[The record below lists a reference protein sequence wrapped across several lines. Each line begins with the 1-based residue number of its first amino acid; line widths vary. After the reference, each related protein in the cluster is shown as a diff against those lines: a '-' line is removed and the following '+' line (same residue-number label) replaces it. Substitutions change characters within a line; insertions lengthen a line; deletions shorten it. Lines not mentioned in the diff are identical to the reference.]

1 MVVAGTSYV
10 LDFVLTGNAG
20 DLVAAVDRATGAL
33 RQLETGAATAQGG
46 LAGLAAGLVSL
57 PALAAGAAGA
67 LAAVGVHAVGMAAD
81 VDRAMRNVQSITLMS
96 DRELAGLQQQVVELS
111 TRTTQS
117 ASDLAQ
123 GLYFIFSSMDV
134 QGRQAMQVLDASAR
148 AAAAGLATTEQAAR
162 AVTAVLNAYGMQ
174 ASEAAHVSDVMFQAV
189 NKGVFTFADLAQN
202 MGASLATA
210 SQARVSF
217 EELAAAYV
225 VLTRHG
231 ISMAEADTAINNLML
246 ALIAPSKEARQAFSE
261 LGIEY
266 GANAI
271 QAKGLAGVLQEI
283 AARTGGNVE
292 ALQRLVP
299 EHRALK
305 AELVLGAAGA
315 REYSAQVEG
324 MRQASEGA
332 GATANALAQ
341 QQKSLDYQLAQLRNS
356 VDALAIRLG
365 TALIPVIAVA
375 AGALRE
381 LARALDSIPPWVPD
395 LLARVGEGARI
406 LTADLQQGSR
416 SGQQLTQWLAVNF
429 PEAARAANAAL
440 QEVSRERAWLLSNLS
455 TDAARAAD
463 AALQQL
469 SQGQLRLLSDLSV
482 EAARAAQARAQAYGQ
497 EAAQAQQVATW
508 VRAHAAEV
516 AREGAALV
524 QAAAHGDRWA
534 RTMEDARGAV
544 ERLGAASRT
553 LGDLE
558 NALQTAQQQG
568 VALSSRQQAVLELL
582 GAAKRDLARQSA
594 DAAAAEAAEQLRRLG
609 VGDAAIRQQE
619 ALDRVRQAQA
629 QTLAAE
635 DDLARGMA
643 AEAAA
648 RRQLVEA
655 AIAALP
661 ALGQQAA
668 AQQQAGLAS
677 MQEAEAA
684 AHALTLLR
692 QRQEEERALA
702 VAQAAR
708 AAQAQGL
715 SAAEQ
720 ALAVQLLAADN
731 VAKGY
736 RTTSLDLGE
745 VLRALSTEQSLQAG
759 TAERYTAQIEAARAG
774 VAGFADLQ
782 RQIEAGM
789 LASGQALAGDVDL
802 VARLAV
808 AQRQEAEAE
817 AAAARE
823 RASHIGSLQ
832 GLAAE
837 TVAAEARFQAFD
849 LTLRLLGEH
858 SQEYGQA
865 QSALEAALREGVVA
879 GDAAGEALAR
889 LKLRHDDLLA
899 SQAAAALALVAGD
912 QALQSYRG
920 AALELLGVLER
931 LEGEID
937 RAGQTAAD
945 AAGKQGVLKRAVDD
959 GVISAA
965 DAERAW
971 KALEAV
977 RLDEEAKQ
985 AEAIIKWTEAQQ
997 QLAELQRTAE
1007 QARESGQS
1015 SMLGIQPTIAAA
1027 QVAPPDTSAVDA
1039 ALAALNQQAG
1049 QEAEILGGAGA
1060 AAGAAFMNEASRTL
1074 DEGVATVAA
1083 SARAA
1088 GAAASAAFAEG
1099 VQGGLAAAAEAA
1111 RGLGAGVAAAYA
1123 EGVRGGAAEASAAG
1137 AALAAAAAAGE
1148 AAASERHSPPAY
1160 WRRVGLE
1167 NAAAVAAAMVEGAER
1182 FPDQIGRNWS
1192 LQYSQLVK
1200 DSVQEA
1206 KTIARYGGEEIG
1218 AALAQGLGK
1227 GQGLSTAQLAAVRRA
1242 FAEQWGGLVADTEA
1256 QLDGLGLVAER
1267 AFGDVAQAAAIELRR
1282 LKDLGD
1288 LAPEGLVPAI
1298 LGRREAIAAAAAE
1311 IDRLGQA
1318 SADTVARVTE
1328 GLGRMAPAIER
1339 LLQDYGALQ
1348 QAQAALDR
1356 ASAGQRAAE
1365 EALHAIEQQRAA
1377 FTREQIL
1384 PAQDAVADAQD
1395 AVADAEAALR
1405 ADRERDLPLQHQMR
1419 DAEARLTADR
1429 EQLRQ
1434 ATAAMHPLE
1443 RQLTAARTALA
1454 AATDALLPL
1463 DQQLARAR
1471 AALADAT
1478 DGLRPLD
1485 SEVTSLRN
1493 QLASASDALL
1503 PREQELARA
1512 RNDLADAGDAL
1523 LPIEQEVARRR
1534 TALADATD
1542 GLRPLER
1549 AVADERARVAAIG
1562 EQVRAVEDQI
1572 TAARDQSYEATRQ
1585 VREAEQALQDAR
1597 EAARQ
1602 AQVPLEQQGLELR
1615 RQELEVQRQLLP
1627 FQNRETEL
1635 QARQA
1640 ELERQKAAVELQA
1653 RGVATARQEAA
1664 LAHNRAL
1671 EASLRAQELALRQ
1684 QINAWDAQIG
1694 AVRDQEA
1701 ALRSQEAPLQQQLR
1715 LIRQQ
1720 AEEQRLRAE
1729 QARVEAQLRELDL
1742 QRTVDRAREAA
1753 DARRDEIA
1761 ALEHQ
1766 KGLLEIAQHQEEARQ
1781 HAAEAALAAQERALR
1796 PLQDQLAA
1804 AEALRRKAEESL
1816 APLQERVATLEA
1828 ELRRQRE
1835 ALQPLQDRLAAAEAA
1850 KREAEAGLEPLRQQV
1865 AELESARRK
1874 AEESLAPLQ
1883 ERVATLEAAER
1894 AQRALLQP
1902 MEEQISRDQDTI
1914 EQLRAQLALREAQ
1927 RGPLQDEAEAARRA
1941 LDQAQDTLRARQ
1953 EELRQSEPA
1962 LRLAQAQAEAA
1973 REQVARAREG
1983 LDAAQQTVEADR
1995 VHLGHMQED
2004 NRLAAEHLA
2013 LVREAARQRSAAAGE
2028 APSAAAGEAN
2038 ALGQAAARAAPLVS
2052 DLAGAG
2058 LAPSAAAG
2066 EANALGQAAARAA
2079 PLVSDLAG
2087 AGLALRAAAG
2097 GATPANLSQTANQI
2111 VALAAA
2117 AARATPAAQGAG
2129 VALRSYQQAAAP
2141 AAAAATNLA
2150 AQLGRTSQ
2158 PVQTFRS
2165 SLAAVGTVIG
2175 QAAAASNQARA
2186 SLAGLGT
2193 VVAQS
2198 GTAWRLAAVA
2208 ERDYT
2213 SLLGAAAAQ
2222 SWAAAAAEQAHAYSM
2237 AQAQGASFGLAQAQQ
2252 EATAAAANQAAGVLA
2267 ASGAL
2272 ATLTGQQQE
2281 AASAA
2286 ADEADGVLAASGAY
2300 ATLRDRYNTAGES
2313 LRDLQRDNAAY
2324 RAALRD
2330 LRAEVRGH
2338 EPELARLAAAGDRLS
2353 EAERRIFANTA
2364 ALNRELAP
2372 YRDALA
2378 AAHAASVQLMQGT
2391 LGAATAQWALAQ
2403 IESAGLVLERQRSVA
2418 IGRQARELEGLTG
2431 RTYDQVKAEAQLLSV
2446 RIALQ
2451 QMLERPPQIEVPT
2464 PEIGGGVGAGAGL
2477 RAGGGG
2483 GGGKGDRA
2491 ATLKEVADAIGALL
2505 DLLDQVAGWVGPG
2518 RAAVE
2523 RFARELALTYRILA
2537 QAAFDEA
2544 VPRDTRK
2551 AAERFFDA
2559 SKDVFDVARAGL
2571 DLLQG
2576 VASYTHVPQAA
2587 LRRFAAD
2594 LALLADDLLGRAFRQ
2609 AQARGRQAL
2618 EDAGKWAESARA
2630 LLDAASSGLEVLRGL
2645 ADLAPASHA
2654 ALRRFAADLDA
2665 LLDQMGALA
2674 RAARLTRQQA
2684 QAAQQWS
2691 EWARALLEPLRS
2703 AAEALQAV
2711 AATGGVS
2718 RTAMARFVDQ
2728 VAALLAEAAGLARLG
2743 PRQQAVLDQAK
2754 RWSEWARA
2762 LLDPVAAGAQA
2773 LQAVRDLAG
2782 AEIRPL
2788 LPAFQAQLA
2797 ALLQALDAWFAAAPE
2812 RSQELVERAQR
2823 WAGYLKALL
2832 EPVQEGAQALRAV
2845 SDSAGLDVAGAADR
2859 FLAQLGL
2866 LLGRLDAWFAAAPER
2881 SQELV
2886 ERAQRWAGYLKALL
2900 EPVQE
2905 GAQAL
2910 GAVQTAA
2917 AVSEAE
2923 MDRFIARADLLVRK
2937 LAAWAAAAPAITQEQ
2952 LAAVQ
2957 RWAEQLKA
2965 LLAPVKEGADAL
2977 NAVQAAAAVSDRAMD
2992 EFVARLLALV
3002 RRLAAAL
3009 PALQGDAL
3017 EAAARVAALVGQV
3030 VAPLKDAD
3038 ALLRS
3043 VGGYAGVVDAER
3055 FVQSLVALLVDLGE
3069 GLALLTPEVVDNAQ
3083 RFVEVVGEV
3092 IARLA
3097 HDLEQL
3103 RNALGAGGGGGGGSG
3118 AGGGFSGGFSSVFT
3132 PGGEVLAR
3140 LGGGA
3145 ALGGAPGG
3153 GAGGAPGGGAP
3164 PAAAAAHPAP
3174 AVIHVNVTL
3183 DGQLV
3188 GRAVARL
3195 VGASAYGQARRGLSR

>member
-1218 AALAQGLGK
+1218 AARAQGLGK

-2028 APSAAAGEAN
+2028 
-2038 ALGQAAARAAPLVS
+2038 
-2052 DLAGAG
+2052 
-2058 LAPSAAAG
+2058 APSAAAG